1 VLEVAVEVLQV
12 LVGLVAQEE
21 AVVLQMVLLVQG
33 LQVQFKVLMVVQHLL
48 QLLISLVLV
57 AVVLVV
63 LEVMVQVELVL
74 HHQLQAHQ
82 YQELVVEQEAQIRLH
97 LQQVQVVALTQVMLP
112 TIQVVEVVVQVMNQL
127 LQ

>member
-1 VLEVAVEVLQV
+1 
-12 LVGLVAQEE
+12 
-21 AVVLQMVLLVQG
+21 MVLLVQG

-82 YQELVVEQEAQIRLH
+82 YQELVVEQEAQIALH
-97 LQQVQVVALTQVMLP
+97 LQQVQVVALIQVMLP
-112 TIQVVEVVVQVMNQL
+112 TIQVVVAVVQVINQL
-127 LQ
+127 LR